1 LNSDRQITGA
11 ILAGGRSRRLGRD
24 KVALPLAGKP
34 LALWVA
40 EALQPWVS
48 ECWLVTN
55 QPLAH
60 LSLGLPL
67 ITDLRPGQGPL
78 GGLETALFYAR
89 TPLVLAVAADTPF
102 LAAPLLAAL
111 TARAARGVK
120 TALLCQTERGLQ
132 PFPGIY
138 AVKLL
143 ARLTAFLKGDD
154 RYVRHF
160 LEQCRVQAL
169 NPEEVTRLDPQ
180 GRSFLNLNTP
190 EDLKA
195 ATRLA
200 QENQELNLSS

>member
-1 LNSDRQITGA
+1 MRSEEITGA

-24 KVALPLAGKP
+24 KVSLPLAGKP
-34 LALWVA
+34 LAWWAA
-40 EALQPWVS
+40 EAISPWVS

-60 LSLGLPL
+60 ASLGLPL

-111 TARAARGVK
+111 AARAAAGVK
-120 TALLCQTERGLQ
+120 TALVCQTDRGLE

-143 ARLTAFLKGDD
+143 ARLTTFLQGDD
-154 RYVRHF
+154 RHVRHF
-160 LEQCRVQAL
+160 LEQCRAQTL
-169 NPEEVTRLDPQ
+169 SPEEAARLDPQ

-190 EDLKA
+190 EDFEA
-195 ATRLA
+195 AARLA
-200 QENQELNLSS
+200 AAAPELSPSS

>member
-1 LNSDRQITGA
+1 MDFSPQISGA
-11 ILAGGRSRRLGRD
+11 ILAGGMSRRLGRD
-24 KVALPLAGKP
+24 KASLPLAGKP
-34 LALWVA
+34 LACWVA
-40 EALQPWVS
+40 EALAPWVS

-89 TPLVLAVAADTPF
+89 APLVLAVAADTPF

-111 TARAARGVK
+111 TARAAKGVK
-120 TALLCQTERGLQ
+120 TAVVCHTDLGLQ

-138 AVKLL
+138 TVNLL
-143 ARLTAFLKGDD
+143 ARLTTFLKGED
-154 RYVRHF
+154 RHVRHF
-160 LEQCRVQAL
+160 LEQCRAQTL
-169 NPEEVTRLDPQ
+169 SPEEVARLDPQ

-190 EDLKA
+190 EDFEA
-195 ATRLA
+195 AARLA
-200 QENQELNLSS
+200 PAAPELSPSS